1 MILIVHSSYK
11 SGVYINKFTC
21 AIFLKFESKKLKKE
35 HISLITWI
43 TSKVYY
49 YCYYD
54 N

>member
-1 MILIVHSSYK
+1 VHSSYK

-21 AIFLKFESKKLKKE
+21 ATFLKFESKKLKKE